1 MTALP
6 LRPPLIVHHMAA
18 LDGGHFPP
26 NSLEGVRASLEGGAD
41 FIEVDVTALA
51 DEDYLLVHDP
61 VLESETTGS
70 GPVAHCTARQA
81 RELRC
86 KVNGAATDFRVP
98 TLGEIVALL
107 AEHPARTRLQLDFKN
122 VIPFADDEPLIRL
135 ARLIEPLGE
144 RVIVSSE
151 ADWQLRRLRRLAP
164 WLELGFDIHFYIG
177 WPDPAHPRNPA
188 ELPHEVGAYGYY
200 DDHPLASR
208 RVWPAAD
215 YLADRCAALMT
226 LLPGASTLYIN
237 QHFLVQSLEDGF
249 DWAAA
254 LHEAGL
260 KCDAWTL
267 DYGDPV
273 AEANARRL
281 LAAGVDQFTT
291 NTPLALRA
299 LLSAPSRGR
308 TLSRSLP

>member
-18 LDGGHFPP
+18 LDGQSFPR
-26 NSLEGVRASLEGGAD
+26 NSLEGVRASLDRGAD

-51 DEDYLLVHDP
+51 DEDYLLVHDA

-81 RELRC
+81 RDLRC
-86 KVNGAATDFRVP
+86 KVNGTATDFRVP
-98 TLGEIVALL
+98 TLGQVVALFE
-107 AEHPARTRLQLDFKN
+107 EHPARTRLQLDFKN
-122 VIPFADDEPLIRL
+122 VVPFTDKEPLLRL

-151 ADWQLRRLRRLAP
+151 ADWQLRRLRKLAP

-177 WPDPAHPRNPA
+177 WPDTARPRDPA
-188 ELPHEVGAYGYY
+188 ELPRQMGAYGYY

-208 RVWPAAD
+208 RVWVAAE
-215 YLADRCAALMT
+215 YLADRCAALT
-226 LLPGASTLYIN
+226 TVLPDASTLYIN
-237 QHFLVQSLEDGF
+237 HHFLAQSLDDGF
-249 DWAAA
+249 NWAAA
-254 LHEAGL
+254 LHAVGM

-267 DYGDPV
+267 DCGDPV

-299 LLSAPSRGR
+299 LLGA
-308 TLSRSLP
+308 T

>member
-18 LDGGHFPP
+18 LDGQSFPP
-26 NSLEGVRASLEGGAD
+26 NSLEGVRAALDRGAD

-61 VLESETTGS
+61 YLESETTGT
-70 GPVAHCTARQA
+70 GPVAQCTARQA
-81 RELRC
+81 SDLRC
-86 KVNGAATDFRVP
+86 KVNGAAIDFRVP
-98 TLGEIVALL
+98 TLGEVVALFE
-107 AEHPARTRLQLDFKN
+107 EHPARTRLQLDFKN
-122 VIPFADDEPLIRL
+122 VVPFTAEEPLLRL

-151 ADWQLRRLRRLAP
+151 ADWQLRRLRKLAP

-177 WPDPAHPRNPA
+177 WPDTSHPRDPA
-188 ELPHEVGAYGYY
+188 EYPRQLGAYGYY

-215 YLADRCAALMT
+215 YLADRCATLMA
-226 LLPGASTLYIN
+226 LLPEASTLYIN
-237 QHFLVQSLEDGF
+237 HRFLAQSLEDGF
-249 DWAAA
+249 NWAAA
-254 LHEAGL
+254 LHAAGM

-267 DYGDPV
+267 DCGDPA

-299 LLSAPSRGR
+299 LLS
-308 TLSRSLP
+308 TT